1 MSSRILSAFSLL
13 ALLTSPLQAQE
24 HEPVNLLEPHSG
36 LIFWTILVFIATM
49 LLLRKLAFGPIL
61 AAVRSREQSLTDA
74 IVAAENDRNEAK
86 RLLAEQRA
94 AIEAARAEAQRYIVE
109 EIRREAVDLALA
121 GAGKLIGQRL
131 DAASDRKLVEQY
143 LNSLGRN

>member
-1 MSSRILSAFSLL
+1 MSSRFLFAASLL
-13 ALLTSPLQAQE
+13 ALSASPVLAQE

-74 IVAAENDRNEAK
+74 IAAAENPAK
-86 RLLAEQRA
+86 TPISPRKANICQTFA
-94 AIEAARAEAQRYIVE
+94 AIPINSELSASALCSAFTGLWRA
-109 EIRREAVDLALA
+109 L
-121 GAGKLIGQRL
+121 
-131 DAASDRKLVEQY
+131 
-143 LNSLGRN
+143 